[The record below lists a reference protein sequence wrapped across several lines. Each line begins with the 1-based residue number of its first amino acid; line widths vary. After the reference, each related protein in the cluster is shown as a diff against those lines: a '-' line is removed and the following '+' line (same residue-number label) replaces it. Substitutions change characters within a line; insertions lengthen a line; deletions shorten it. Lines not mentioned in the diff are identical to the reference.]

1 MNRLQKRYSVLLP
14 DEQGMDIF
22 DVCINLR
29 MCLNGSMDG
38 PQVEDWHRYA
48 KFLQTVLD
56 TWEDDG
62 GDSDEFLFDEGV
74 KTLVIRTLK
83 LYKNHLDKSEIL

>member
-14 DEQGMDIF
+14 DERGMDIF

-29 MCLNGSMDG
+29 MALNGSGDG
-38 PQVEDWHRYA
+38 TYDDMNRYA
-48 KFLQTVLD
+48 KFLQIVLD

-62 GDSDEFLFDEGV
+62 GDTDEDMFDDGV
-74 KTLVIRTLK
+74 KTLVNRTLK
-83 LYKNHLDKSEIL
+83 LYNNYLDKSEIL